1 MNDVSI
7 KSKALSDISLGK
19 LHFDVARQYGLPT
32 RTIFMWTV
40 EEKSAMSN
48 KQEHGFAAWM
58 SSLKRLVS
66 M

>member
-32 RTIFMWTV
+32 KTIFMWTA
-40 EEKSAMSN
+40 EQKSAANMP
-48 KQEHGFAAWM
+48 EHGFAAWI

>member
-1 MNDVSI
+1 MTDMSI

-32 RTIFMWTV
+32 KTLFMWTA
-40 EEKSAMSN
+40 EQKSAAHN
-48 KQEHGFAAWM
+48 IQEHGFAALM
-58 SSLKRLVS
+58 TSLKRLVS